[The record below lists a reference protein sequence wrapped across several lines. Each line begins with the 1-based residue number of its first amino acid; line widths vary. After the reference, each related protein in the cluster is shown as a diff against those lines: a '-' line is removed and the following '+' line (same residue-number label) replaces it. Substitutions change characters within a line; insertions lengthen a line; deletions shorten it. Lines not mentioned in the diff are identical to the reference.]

1 MNSARHIAVAGAMG
15 VGKTT
20 IGRMLAWE
28 LGLPFLDSD
37 EMLEARTGGD
47 NAAEIATR
55 DGVERLHELELE
67 VFLDMC
73 EVADESVLAPAS
85 SVVDHPRGR
94 SALSEQITVWLTAA
108 DDVIAIRQ
116 GSGDH
121 RRPIDARAR
130 AAGETSSPSGRG
142 ECHAGR
148 HRVGDSHRGRRRDHG
163 AALEELVKSLRVES
177 GVPVV
182 LIRAHV
188 QAHRPGGV
196 GGHDRTGSGEVRH
209 DSGVGLQAA
218 IGPHQPEVP
227 LVSPPRGGRSHS
239 SGE

>member
-130 AAGETSSPSGRG
+130 AELRARRAPHLDAVS
-142 ECHAGR
+142 AM
-148 HRVGDSHRGRRRDHG
+148 RVD
-163 AALEELVKSLRVES
+163 
-177 GVPVV
+177 
-182 LIRAHV
+182 
-188 QAHRPGGV
+188 
-196 GGHDRTGSGEVRH
+196 TGSATPTEVVAEIMER
-209 DSGVGLQAA
+209 L
-218 IGPHQPEVP
+218 
-227 LVSPPRGGRSHS
+227 
-239 SGE
+239 

>member
-1 MNSARHIAVAGAMG
+1 MNSARHIVVTGAMG

-28 LGLPFLDSD
+28 LDLSFLDSD
-37 EMLEARTGGD
+37 EMLEARTGGE

-55 DGVERLHELELE
+55 NGVERLHELELE

-94 SALSEQITVWLTAA
+94 SALSEQKTVWLTAP
-108 DDVIAIRQ
+108 DNVIALRQ

-130 AAGETSSPSGRG
+130 AELRAR
-142 ECHAGR
+142 
-148 HRVGDSHRGRRRDHG
+148 RVPH
-163 AALEELVKSLRVES
+163 LEAVSAMQV
-177 GVPVV
+177 
-182 LIRAHV
+182 
-188 QAHRPGGV
+188 
-196 GGHDRTGSGEVRH
+196 DTGSATPTEVVAEIVAR
-209 DSGVGLQAA
+209 L
-218 IGPHQPEVP
+218 
-227 LVSPPRGGRSHS
+227 
-239 SGE
+239 